1 MFLEVDSTSDSHGLE
16 DAPGLSHSYN
26 ATFITAEEMFE
37 RCR

>member
-1 MFLEVDSTSDSHGLE
+1 MFLDFGSTSDYFGL
-16 DAPGLSHSYN
+16 DDIPGFSHSYN